1 MEDGAGL
8 CYQLADGPLT
18 KVGSTRGE
26 TGSGKGWKFSY

>member
-18 KVGSTRGE
+18 KVGKWE